1 MNLPLG
7 LSISGI
13 GPWFLV
19 FAGFIVLIVLH
30 EFGHFVV
37 AKWTGMRVER
47 FFLFFPPKVVSVK
60 RGETEY
66 GIGAIP
72 LGGFVKITGMN
83 PEELEEAEEASR
95 TGDAPVGEPEQAT
108 AMEAGRDTP
117 EGLLERVES
126 AGQDP
131 SQRELLSPE
140 VRRRA
145 YYNQP
150 VWKRVVVIAAGP
162 AMNLLIAF
170 FVLFFLA
177 LGTQKPTQLTVDT
190 VQRDTPAAN
199 VLQPGDQ
206 IVSVNGVRPTNGGSN
221 PSNDDLDARAKA
233 IQAQVSAHHCAGSPT
248 DHCQATKPVTLV
260 VVRDGKQ
267 VTLHATPF
275 YDAKAQDAQGN
286 PDPRFRLGF
295 GFGVGGFVPE
305 DLTVPQAA
313 GRAVSVMAD
322 VTAKTVS
329 TFARL
334 FEPEQRKQVSG
345 VVGVSDVAH
354 QTIERSARDALLL
367 LAIVSLSLAII
378 NLFPFLPLDGG
389 HIFWSLVEKV
399 RGSRVPFS
407 VIERASAIGFLLIL
421 LLFVTGLTNDI
432 GRLTGEGFNVR

>member
-1 MNLPLG
+1 VSLPLG
-7 LSISGI
+7 LTIGGV
-13 GPWFLV
+13 GPWLLV
-19 FAGFIVLIVLH
+19 FAGFISLIVLH

-47 FFLFFPPKVVSVK
+47 FFLFFPPKLVSVR

-83 PEELEEAEEASR
+83 PEELEAAEKGEAVEHK
-95 TGDAPVGEPEQAT
+95 P
-108 AMEAGRDTP
+108 
-117 EGLLERVES
+117 GLLEQLEGADSGAVTPQSIE
-126 AGQDP
+126 GGGPTDP
-131 SQRELLSPE
+131 EILK
-140 VRRRA
+140 RA

-177 LGTQKPTQLTVDT
+177 LGTQRATTLEVGTVEK
-190 VQRDTPAAN
+190 DTPAAGA
-199 VLQPGDQ
+199 LKPGDQ
-206 IVSVNGVRPTNGGSN
+206 ILSVDGVRPNMGGSN
-221 PSNDDLDARAKA
+221 PSTGNLTDRADAIAT
-233 IQAQVSAHHCAGSPT
+233 QVNKHTCAGGAT
-248 DHCQATKPVTLV
+248 DGCQAATPATFV
-260 VVRDGKQ
+260 VKRDGKL
-267 VTLHATPF
+267 VTIHLTPY
-275 YDAKAQDAQGN
+275 YDANAPAIHGDGTG
-286 PDPRFRLGF
+286 RYRVGF
-295 GFGVGGFVPE
+295 GFQEGGFVDE
-305 DLTVPQAA
+305 NLSVPAAA
-313 GRAVSVMAD
+313 GRSVSVMWD
-322 VTAKTVS
+322 VTSRTVS

-354 QTIERSARDALLL
+354 QTVEHSARDALLL

-399 RGSRVPFS
+399 RGARVPFS
-407 VIERASAIGFLLIL
+407 VMERASAIGFLLIL
-421 LLFVTGLTNDI
+421 FLFVIGLTNDI
-432 GRLTGEGFNVR
+432 NRLTGPGFDVR

>member
-1 MNLPLG
+1 VSIPLAF
-7 LSISGI
+7 SIAGV
-13 GPWFLV
+13 GPWLLV

-30 EFGHFVV
+30 EFGHFVM
-37 AKWTGMRVER
+37 AKATGMRVER
-47 FFLFFPPKVVSVK
+47 FFLFFPPKLVSVR

-66 GIGAIP
+66 GIGMVP

-83 PEELEEAEEASR
+83 PEELEAAER
-95 TGDAPVGEPEQAT
+95 GDAVESKP
-108 AMEAGRDTP
+108 
-117 EGLLERVES
+117 GLLEQIEGADSGSTTPQSLEGPGPV
-126 AGQDP
+126 DP
-131 SQRELLSPE
+131 EII
-140 VRRRA
+140 RRA

-150 VWKRVVVIAAGP
+150 VWKRIVVIAAGP
-162 AMNLLIAF
+162 AVNILIAF

-177 LGTQKPTQLTVDT
+177 LGTDRPTELTVDT
-190 VQRDTPAAN
+190 VQTNTPAAM
-199 VLQPGDQ
+199 VLKPGDR
-206 IVSVNGVRPTNGGSN
+206 IVSIDGVRPDNGGSN
-221 PSNDDLDARAKA
+221 PSNDDLDDRAKA
-233 IQAQVSAHHCAGSPT
+233 IQAQVNTHHCAGSAV
-248 DHCQATKPVTLV
+248 DHCQATTPVTLV

-267 VTLHATPF
+267 VALHATPF
-275 YDAKAQDAQGN
+275 YDAKATDAKGN
-286 PDPRFRLGF
+286 PDPRYRLGF

-305 DLTVPQAA
+305 NLSVPAAA
-313 GRAVSVMAD
+313 GRSVSVMWD
-322 VTAKTVS
+322 VTTKTVS
-329 TFARL
+329 TFVRL

-354 QTIERSARDALLL
+354 QTVEHSARDALLL

-421 LLFVTGLTNDI
+421 TLFVIGLTNDI

>member
-1 MNLPLG
+1 VSIPLA
-7 LSISGI
+7 LSISGA
-13 GPWFLV
+13 GPWLLV
-19 FAGFIVLIVLH
+19 FAGFISLIVLH

-47 FFLFFPPKVVSVK
+47 FFLFFPPKVVSVR

-83 PEELEEAEEASR
+83 PEELEAAEKGEAVEHK
-95 TGDAPVGEPEQAT
+95 P
-108 AMEAGRDTP
+108 
-117 EGLLERVES
+117 GLLEQLEGADSGTVTPQSIE
-126 AGQDP
+126 GGGPTDP
-131 SQRELLSPE
+131 EILK
-140 VRRRA
+140 RA

-177 LGTQKPTQLTVDT
+177 LGSQRATTLEVGTVEK
-190 VQRDTPAAN
+190 DTPAAGA
-199 VLQPGDQ
+199 LKPGDR
-206 IVSVNGVRPTNGGSN
+206 IVSVDGVKPTNGGAN
-221 PSNDDLDARAKA
+221 PSGNDLADRADAIAKEVNTHTCA
-233 IQAQVSAHHCAGSPT
+233 AGST
-248 DHCQATKPVTLV
+248 DGC
-260 VVRDGKQ
+260 
-267 VTLHATPF
+267 HATTPATF
-275 YDAKAQDAQGN
+275 VVKRDDKLVTIHLTPYFDANAPAISGDGTG
-286 PDPRFRLGF
+286 RYRVGF
-295 GFGVGGFVPE
+295 GFQEGGLVDENLSVPA
-305 DLTVPQAA
+305 AA
-313 GRAVSVMAD
+313 GRSVSVMWD
-322 VTAKTVS
+322 VTSRTVS
-329 TFARL
+329 TFVRI

-354 QTIERSARDALLL
+354 QTVEHNARDALLL

-407 VIERASAIGFLLIL
+407 VMERASAIGFLLIL
-421 LLFVTGLTNDI
+421 FLFVIGLTNDI
-432 GRLTGEGFNVR
+432 NRLTGQGFDVR

>member
-1 MNLPLG
+1 VSIPLG
-7 LSISGI
+7 FTISGV
-13 GPWFLV
+13 GPWLLI
-19 FAGFIVLIVLH
+19 FAGFISLIVLH

-47 FFLFFPPKVVSVK
+47 FFLFFPPKLVSVK

-83 PEELEEAEEASR
+83 PEELEAAER
-95 TGDAPVGEPEQAT
+95 GERIEHKP
-108 AMEAGRDTP
+108 
-117 EGLLERVES
+117 GLLEQLEG
-126 AGQDP
+126 ADP
-131 SQRELLSPE
+131 GADTPQSIEGGGPVDPE
-140 VRRRA
+140 ILRRA

-177 LGTQKPTQLTVDT
+177 LSVERPTTLEVGSIQK
-190 VQRDTPAAN
+190 DTPAASA
-199 VLQPGDQ
+199 LKPGDQ
-206 IVSVNGVRPTNGGSN
+206 IISVDGVRPTNGGSTPTN
-221 PSNDDLDARAKA
+221 NELGDRADAIAR
-233 IQAQVSAHHCAGSPT
+233 QVNTHTCPAAPT
-248 DHCQATKPVTLV
+248 DGCRATTVATFV
-260 VVRDGKQ
+260 VKRDGKL
-267 VTLHATPF
+267 VTVRARPY
-275 YDAKAQDAQGN
+275 YDANAPALSGDGTG
-286 PDPRFRLGF
+286 RYRVGF
-295 GFGVGGFVPE
+295 GFQGGAFVAE
-305 DLTVPQAA
+305 NLSVPAAA
-313 GRAVSVMAD
+313 GRAVSTIGD
-322 VTAKTVS
+322 VTWRTVS

-354 QTIERSARDALLL
+354 QTIEHSARDALLL

-407 VIERASAIGFLLIL
+407 VMERASAIGFLLIL
-421 LLFVTGLTNDI
+421 TLFVIGLTNDI
-432 GRLTGEGFNVR
+432 NRLTGPGFNVR

>member
-1 MNLPLG
+1 MNIPLG

-13 GPWFLV
+13 GPWLLV
-19 FAGFIVLIVLH
+19 FAGFIVLIVMH

-47 FFLFFPPKVVSVK
+47 FFLFFPPKLVSVR

-83 PEELEEAEEASR
+83 PEELEAAER
-95 TGDAPVGEPEQAT
+95 GEQA
-108 AMEAGRDTP
+108 EHKP
-117 EGLLERVES
+117 GLLEQLEGADSGTTTPESIEAGGRV
-126 AGQDP
+126 DP
-131 SQRELLSPE
+131 EIL
-140 VRRRA
+140 RRA

-177 LGTQKPTQLTVDT
+177 LGTEKPTQLTVDS
-190 VQRDTPAAN
+190 VQADTPAAK
-199 VLQPGDQ
+199 VLQPGDR
-206 IVSVNGVRPTNGGSN
+206 IVSVDGVRPTRGGSN
-221 PSNDDLDARAKA
+221 PSTGDLDARAKA
-233 IQAQVSAHHCAGSPT
+233 IQAQVNTHHCAGKPV
-248 DHCQATKPVTLV
+248 DHCLATTPITLV
-260 VVRDGKQ
+260 VVRDGKR

-275 YDAKAQDAQGN
+275 YDAKATDASGN
-286 PDPRFRLGF
+286 PDPRYRLGF
-295 GFGVGGFVPE
+295 GFGVGGFVAENLSVPE
-305 DLTVPQAA
+305 AA
-313 GRAVSVMAD
+313 GRSVSIMAD
-322 VTAKTVS
+322 VTARTVS
-329 TFARL
+329 TFVRL

-354 QTIERSARDALLL
+354 QTIEHSARDALLL

-421 LLFVTGLTNDI
+421 MLFVIGLTNDI
-432 GRLTGEGFNVR
+432 NRLTGQGFNVR

>member
-1 MNLPLG
+1 VSIPLA
-7 LSISGI
+7 LSISGA
-13 GPWFLV
+13 GPWLLV
-19 FAGFIVLIVLH
+19 FAGFISLIVLH

-47 FFLFFPPKVVSVK
+47 FFLFFPPKVVSVR

-83 PEELEEAEEASR
+83 PEELEAAEKGEAVEHK
-95 TGDAPVGEPEQAT
+95 P
-108 AMEAGRDTP
+108 
-117 EGLLERVES
+117 GLLEQLEGADSGTVTPQSIE
-126 AGQDP
+126 GGGPTDP
-131 SQRELLSPE
+131 EILK
-140 VRRRA
+140 RA

-177 LGTQKPTQLTVDT
+177 LGSQRATTLEVGTVEK
-190 VQRDTPAAN
+190 DTPAAGA
-199 VLQPGDQ
+199 LKPGDR
-206 IVSVNGVRPTNGGSN
+206 IVSVDGVKPTNGGSN
-221 PSNDDLDARAKA
+221 PSGNDLADRADAIAKE
-233 IQAQVSAHHCAGSPT
+233 VNTHTCAGGST
-248 DHCQATKPVTLV
+248 DGC
-260 VVRDGKQ
+260 
-267 VTLHATPF
+267 HATTPATF
-275 YDAKAQDAQGN
+275 VVKRDDKLVTIHLTPYFDANAPAISGDGTG
-286 PDPRFRLGF
+286 RYRVGF
-295 GFGVGGFVPE
+295 GFQEGGLVDENLSVPA
-305 DLTVPQAA
+305 AA
-313 GRAVSVMAD
+313 GRSVSVMWD
-322 VTAKTVS
+322 VTSRTVS
-329 TFARL
+329 TFARI

-354 QTIERSARDALLL
+354 QTVEHNARDALLL

-407 VIERASAIGFLLIL
+407 VMERASAIGFLLIL
-421 LLFVTGLTNDI
+421 FLFVIGLTNDI
-432 GRLTGEGFNVR
+432 NRLTGQGFDVR

>member
-1 MNLPLG
+1 MSLPLG
-7 LSISGI
+7 VTISGV
-13 GPWFLV
+13 GPWLLV
-19 FAGFIVLIVLH
+19 FAGFISLIVLH

-47 FFLFFPPKVVSVK
+47 FFLFFPPKLVSIR

-83 PEELEEAEEASR
+83 PEELEAAER
-95 TGDAPVGEPEQAT
+95 GEQFEHRP
-108 AMEAGRDTP
+108 
-117 EGLLERVES
+117 GLLEQLEGADSGTVTPQSIE
-126 AGQDP
+126 GGGPVDP
-131 SQRELLSPE
+131 EILG
-140 VRRRA
+140 RA

-150 VWKRVVVIAAGP
+150 VWKRVAVIAAGP

-177 LGTQKPTQLTVDT
+177 LGTQRATILEVGG
-190 VQRDTPAAN
+190 VEGNTPAAGA
-199 VLQPGDQ
+199 LKPGDQ
-206 IVSVNGVRPTNGGSN
+206 IISVDGVRPTNGGSQ
-221 PSNDDLDARAKA
+221 PTGGDLADRADTIAR
-233 IQAQVSAHHCAGSPT
+233 QVNTHTCAGGAT
-248 DHCQATKPVTLV
+248 DGCHATTPATFV
-260 VVRDGKQ
+260 VKRDGKL
-267 VTLHATPF
+267 VTIRLTPY
-275 YDAKAQDAQGN
+275 YDANAPAISGDGEG
-286 PDPRFRLGF
+286 RYRVGF
-295 GFGVGGFVPE
+295 GFQEGGFVDE
-305 DLTVPQAA
+305 NLSVPAAA
-313 GRAVSVMAD
+313 GRSVSVMWD
-322 VTAKTVS
+322 VTTKTVS

-354 QTIERSARDALLL
+354 QTVEHSARDALLL

-407 VIERASAIGFLLIL
+407 TIERASAVGFLLIL
-421 LLFVTGLTNDI
+421 TLFVIGLTNDI
-432 GRLTGEGFNVR
+432 GRLTGQGFNVK